1 MGDEKTRLVLTI
13 EEKLSIFNYKE
24 SHPEKSFA
32 TIANIFTEQ
41 WNKKIG
47 RQTAFRSYHLIK
59 TQRENGVEIEA
70 PEKMLLRLPSKK
82 SSFLRKNCTIPLII
96 ASYSLQ

>member
-24 SHPEKSFA
+24 SHSEKSFA

-47 RQTAFRSYHLIK
+47 RQTEK
-59 TQRENGVEIEA
+59 TYQ
-70 PEKMLLRLPSKK
+70 
-82 SSFLRKNCTIPLII
+82 
-96 ASYSLQ
+96 

>member
-41 WNKKIG
+41 WNKKSGSNLQYLI
-47 RQTAFRSYHLIK
+47 FCEKSYQLKIEFCIK
-59 TQRENGVEIEA
+59 NVFY
-70 PEKMLLRLPSKK
+70 RLTLHK
-82 SSFLRKNCTIPLII
+82 
-96 ASYSLQ
+96 

>member
-47 RQTAFRSYHLIK
+47 RQTAFRS
-59 TQRENGVEIEA
+59 EVPNV
-70 PEKMLLRLPSKK
+70 KK
-82 SSFLRKNCTIPLII
+82 WKQPAITDFL
-96 ASYSLQ
+96 